1 MTKKIM
7 FCHVQI
13 AARLRFKANVTA
25 LPGARRRSLG
35 LKHPAKG
42 EVIRGQREQQ

>member
-1 MTKKIM
+1 M

-25 LPGARRRSLG
+25 LRGAS
-35 LKHPAKG
+35 PAAFAWFETSSKG
-42 EVIRGQREQQ
+42 WWGY